1 MIRGFENSKRAA
13 LLISECQRGV
23 ISPEMTAFKGLAD
36 EVARR
41 GILARISTLAD
52 AFRAA
57 GLPVIHLHVAHRQ
70 GYIDVPRT
78 SVIIARSMKEN
89 RMLVS
94 SSEVESVDEVAP
106 KANDIVHAR
115 SFSLVAF
122 HGTDLDS
129 MLRNMGVSTLV
140 PVGVSTN
147 VAISGTSL
155 CGSDLGYQVVV
166 PEDCIAGATQES
178 HEFIVQ
184 NLLPLYATISES
196 QTIIEVLGSRPS

>member
-1 MIRGFENSKRAA
+1 MIRGFENNKRAA

-23 ISPEMTAFKGLAD
+23 ISPAMTPFKGLGE
-36 EVARR
+36 EVERR
-41 GILARISTLAD
+41 GILDKISTLAD

-57 GLPVIHLHVAHRQ
+57 GLPVIHLHVVHRK
-70 GYIDVPRT
+70 GYIDLPRT

-89 RMLVS
+89 RMLEGTA
-94 SSEVESVDEVAP
+94 EVESVDEVAP
-106 KANDIVHAR
+106 KGDDIVHAR

-122 HGTDLDS
+122 HGTELDS
-129 MLRNMGVSTLV
+129 MLRNMGVTTLV

-147 VAISGTSL
+147 VAISGASL

-184 NLLPLYATISES
+184 NLLPLYATLSES
-196 QTIIEVLGSRPS
+196 QTIMQTLAERG